1 VASLI
6 DSSPSP
12 APTLGER
19 DGRPH
24 HPLVLVRWV
33 DIIADS
39 SWTPPEEVECPE
51 FETVGWLVHED
62 EKCIKVADTYG
73 EEGHFGITAF
83 PRGCVISTVVVD
95 DRAKKMSPEN
105 GGHVG
110 GTN

>member
-1 VASLI
+1 MASLI

-51 FETVGWLVHED
+51 FETVGWLVYED
-62 EKCIKVADTYG
+62 ERCVKVADTYG

-83 PRGCVISTVVVD
+83 PRGCVIETVIVNHG
-95 DRAKKMSPEN
+95 AA
-105 GGHVG
+105 GGAAG
-110 GTN
+110 RIDYK